1 AANRTLRPL
10 HDRMPAVVPREAY
23 DMWLDCANVDAE
35 TAAAL
40 LVPAP
45 EDTFAAH
52 EISTAVNRAANDVP
66 ALIEP
71 VAPGANDAPP
81 PKPAP
86 RAKAKVKED
95 DGQAWLF

>member
-1 AANRTLRPL
+1 
-10 HDRMPAVVPREAY
+10 
-23 DMWLDCANVDAE
+23 
-35 TAAAL
+35 

-52 EISTAVNRAANDVP
+52 EISTAVNRAANDSA

-71 VAPGANDAPP
+71 VAPGANDPPP
-81 PKPAP
+81 PKPGA

-95 DGQAWLF
+95 DGQASLF